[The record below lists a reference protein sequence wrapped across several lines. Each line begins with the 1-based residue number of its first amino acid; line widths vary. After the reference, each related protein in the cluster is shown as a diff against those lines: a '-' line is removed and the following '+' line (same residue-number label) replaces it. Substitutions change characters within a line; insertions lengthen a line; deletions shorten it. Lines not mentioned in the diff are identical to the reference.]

1 MSTLTQF
8 TVTGKEKDDFYGFNI
23 AGQTNQTI
31 RRTVTKNIT
40 GKNTNQHLYEY
51 SLSSAYDASTL
62 SFTGAKSLVRITGA
76 EVETDGYYNKYNR
89 SFFTASQKGLSTIE
103 GICFNNDGTKAYAVD
118 SFHARVMQYALS
130 SAFDVSTLSF
140 TKELD
145 IKIKGLNPVA
155 ITFNNDGTK
164 MFIVETG
171 GNPNQGITG
180 GKINEYAVSTAYDIA
195 TATYTQSLDVSAQDA
210 NMKDLYFNDVARG
223 AVNPGELLF
232 VVGDDGND
240 VNEYLLTTAY
250 DLSTASF
257 VDSYGTG
264 SEDIDPRALAFD
276 NDGDKLYVI
285 GANGNKVAQYPL
297 VTGFDIST
305 TQAVTSQTS
314 MRTNNIQPKGMS
326 FNSDGTKMFVVG
338 VGGTL
343 VIDGGDDEQPITH
356 EVRSRNTMKMYEGF
370 TYVFDVSDTNLK
382 DSDFK
387 FSTTE
392 GGTTNGGTEYTTN
405 VTTSGTIGNTGA
417 TVTIQVPKKAVSLNP
432 GSAIAELFYYESG
445 FTATGGQI
453 YTPEWK
459 FELQLTKTDGADDI
473 ETRFETKEQ
482 EDIFKNSFFMRAG
495 LTFSV
500 DNGDLKVELN

>member
-23 AGQTNQTI
+23 TGQTNQVI
-31 RRTVTKNIT
+31 NRVVTKNIS
-40 GKNTNQHLYEY
+40 GENANQHLYEY

-62 SFTGAKSLVRITGA
+62 SFTGAKSLVRIPNA
-76 EVETDGYYNKYNR
+76 EVETDGYYNAYGR
-89 SFFTASQKGLSTIE
+89 SFFTASQKGKSTIE
-103 GICFNNDGTKAYAVD
+103 GICFNNNGTKAYAVD
-118 SFHARVMQYALS
+118 SFHARIMQYTLS
-130 SAFDVSTLSF
+130 SAFDVSTLTF
-140 TKELD
+140 EKELN
-145 IKIKGLNPVA
+145 IKIKGTNPVA

-171 GNPNQGITG
+171 GNVEQGITA
-180 GKINEYAVSTAYDIA
+180 GKVNEYNLSSAYDIA
-195 TATYTQSLDVSAQDA
+195 TATYSQNLDVSAQDA

-232 VVGDDGND
+232 LVGDDGND

-264 SEDIDPRALAFD
+264 GEDTQPRSLVFD
-276 NDGDKLYVI
+276 NDGDRMYVI
-285 GANGNKVAQYPL
+285 GQDNNSVSQYPL
-297 VTGFDIST
+297 VTGFDVST
-305 TQAVTSQTS
+305 TQAVTHSTAV
-314 MRTNNIQPKGMS
+314 RTNNIQPKGMS
-326 FNSDGTKMFVVG
+326 FNNDGTKLFIVG
-338 VGGTL
+338 VGGSL
-343 VIDGGDDEQPITH
+343 VIDNGDDEQPITH
-356 EVRSRNTMKMYEGF
+356 EVRTRNTMKMYEGF

-405 VTTSGTIGNTGA
+405 VTTSGTIGNAGA
-417 TVTIQVPKKAVSLNP
+417 TVTIQVPKKPVSLNP
-432 GSAIAELFYYESG
+432 GSAVAELFYYESG

-459 FELQLTKTDGADDI
+459 HELQLTKTDGADNI

>member
-23 AGQTNQTI
+23 AGQTNQVI
-31 RRTVTKNIT
+31 NRVVTKKIT
-40 GKNTNQHLYEY
+40 GKYANQHLYEF
-51 SLSSAYDASTL
+51 SLSSAYDTSTL
-62 SFTGAKSLVRITGA
+62 SFTTATSLVRLPGA
-76 EVETDGYYNKYNR
+76 EVQTGGYYNQYNR
-89 SFFTASQKGLSTIE
+89 SFYTASQAGLSTLE
-103 GICFNNDGTKAYAVD
+103 GISFNNDGTKFYAVD
-118 SFHARVMQYALS
+118 SYHARIMQYALS
-130 SAFDVSTLSF
+130 SAFDVTTLSF
-140 TKELD
+140 VKELD
-145 IKIKGLNPVA
+145 VSIKGKTPVA

-164 MFIVETG
+164 MFIVENG
-171 GNPNQGITG
+171 GNYEQNITG
-180 GKINEYAVSTAYDIA
+180 GKINEYALSTAYDIA
-195 TATYTQSLDVSAQDA
+195 TATYTTSLDVSAQDA

-250 DLSTASF
+250 DLTTASF

-264 SEDIDPRALAFD
+264 SEDTQPRAVLFD
-276 NDGDKLYVI
+276 NDGDRMYVI
-285 GANGNKVAQYPL
+285 GQDNNQVSQYPL
-297 VTGFDIST
+297 VTGFDVST
-305 TQAVTSQTS
+305 TQAVTHSTAV
-314 MRTNNIQPKGMS
+314 RTNNIQPKGMS
-326 FNSDGTKMFVVG
+326 FNNDGTKLFIVG
-338 VGGTL
+338 VGGSL
-343 VIDGGDDEQPITH
+343 VIDNGDDEQPITH

-382 DSDFK
+382 QTDLK

-392 GGTTNGGTEYTTN
+392 GGTRGGGSEYTTN
-405 VTTSGTIGNTGA
+405 VTTSGTIGNPGA
-417 TVTIQVPKKAVSLNP
+417 SVTIQIPKKDVSLFP
-432 GSAIAELFYYESG
+432 GSAVAELYYYESN
-445 FTATGGQI
+445 FTDTGGQI

-459 FELQLTKTDGADDI
+459 GELQLTKTDGADDI